1 MNHLGGGVAK
11 VTRRQLVI
19 PWSFIT
25 LNWPPSFLAL
35 DRESGQSPACPAQTH
50 QTTCHYPSFLPPKPL
65 ASTHQALRH
74 GSLVPI
80 REVLLQGQNNAVGDD
95 GGQDHVFEGRVW
107 VKDWLG
113 GATEVVK
120 MRTAQ
125 CSSQG

>member
-1 MNHLGGGVAK
+1 M
-11 VTRRQLVI
+11 I

-25 LNWPPSFLAL
+25 LNWPPQFPGT
-35 DRESGQSPACPAQTH
+35 GQGVRTEPCPACPAQTH
-50 QTTCHYPSFLPPKPL
+50 KTTCQYPSFQTPKPL

-80 REVLLQGQNNAVGDD
+80 REVLLQGQNNAVGYD